1 MGFQFFRRQ
10 IARRVFG
17 LGYFTSVEYF
27 ISRHHALYIG
37 TLYTVSNWLHIVT
50 RVATPS
56 RARFVLTPFTKRKNN
71 GRV

>member
-1 MGFQFFRRQ
+1 MGFQFSRRQ

-37 TLYTVSNWLHIVT
+37 TLYNIELAAH
-50 RVATPS
+50 RHAS
-56 RARFVLTPFTKRKNN
+56 RDPVESAFCVNAVYET
-71 GRV
+71 